1 MCMPK
6 NPFFNTC
13 KIYSLIYSYVLH
25 LHRSNHDVSYVFI
38 HREKSGLKTVPGTLN
53 KLIGKEIR
61 FVITRVGSVGR
72 EQDEGGQKVQT
83 SNYKVNKY

>member
-1 MCMPK
+1 MFMPN

-25 LHRSNHDVSYVFI
+25 LHRSNHDVSDVFM
-38 HREKSGLKTVPGTLN
+38 HRGKSRLKTVPGTLN

-61 FVITRVGSVGR
+61 FVVTRVGRGGR
-72 EQDEGGQKVQT
+72 E
-83 SNYKVNKY
+83 